1 VTSLRKHLL
10 VWLIPIF
17 AAAAVIA
24 TVWTYTMFGNM
35 VSMFMDN
42 QLRVLADSQAQ
53 PTIGPPNLRPLTE
66 HSVSKGAMF
75 VQIWDEQGRLLTSSY
90 PAIAVPLQKTDGFGN
105 VRLGELTWRVYAAHM
120 PGRTVQ
126 SAQCLD
132 FREAVISKQA
142 LQAGLPIALLIPISA
157 WILWFGACRAMGKIE
172 SVARAAAAQ
181 DENTID
187 ELPTKDI
194 PTEISPLVTAVNRL
208 LTRLR
213 DAFASQRRF
222 VQDAA
227 HELRTPITAMTLQ
240 LENLKSCKLDGEA
253 TAQVAQFEA
262 GLKRTKRLIEQLLR
276 LARQEAPQ
284 KADTVS
290 NVDLAGFL
298 QELISDLMPCAD
310 HRDIDLGLSVEVNA
324 TVRANPHELRSLL
337 HNLLDN
343 ALRYTPEHG
352 VVDVRVH
359 ADGGMVGVEIVDSGP
374 GIPPDLLPRV
384 FDRFF
389 RIEGSDTEGSGLGLA
404 IAKHA
409 AERNRIDLSLDNRID
424 RSGLVAR
431 VCFADGAT
439 IGAGTKK
446 EVKLSTAA

>member
-1 VTSLRKHLL
+1 MTSLRKSLL
-10 VWLIPIF
+10 AWLVPVF
-17 AAAAVIA
+17 LAAAVIA
-24 TVWTYTMFGNM
+24 SVWTYYMFGSM
-35 VSMFMDN
+35 VSWFMDS
-42 QLRVLADSQAQ
+42 QMQVLADSHSENSLGL
-53 PTIGPPNLRPLTE
+53 PTLRPLTDHHIE
-66 HSVSKGAMF
+66 KGGTF
-75 VQIWDEQGRLLTSSY
+75 VQIWDGQGALLTTSY
-90 PAIAVPLQKTDGFGN
+90 PALAVPLQQSDGFEDLRIGA
-105 VRLGELTWRVYAAHM
+105 RRWRIYSVHT

-126 SAQCLD
+126 SIQCLD
-132 FREAVISKQA
+132 FREDVISKQA
-142 LQAGLPIALLIPISA
+142 LRAGLPIALLIPISA
-157 WILWFGACRAMGKIE
+157 WLLWFAACRSMGKLE
-172 SVARAAAAQ
+172 TVARAAAAQ
-181 DENTID
+181 DENTIV
-187 ELPTKDI
+187 ELPTQDI
-194 PTEISPLVTAVNRL
+194 PSEISPLVIAVNRL

-240 LENLKSCKLDGEA
+240 LENLKACPLDAE
-253 TAQVAQFEA
+253 TSAQVAQFEA
-262 GLKRTKRLIEQLLR
+262 GLRRTKRLIEQLLR
-276 LARQEAPQ
+276 LARQEATQ
-284 KADTVS
+284 KMDAAS
-290 NVDLAGFL
+290 NIELVGFL
-298 QELISDLMPCAD
+298 QELITDLMPCAD
-310 HRDIDLGLSVEVNA
+310 HRDIDLGLSVEVTA

-359 ADGGMVGVEIVDSGP
+359 ADGGKVGVEIVDSGP

-409 AERNRIDLSLDNRID
+409 AERNRIDLSLDNRIE

-431 VCFADGAT
+431 VTFAEGVF
-439 IGAGTKK
+439 GAGTKNA
-446 EVKLSTAA
+446 VKLSTAA

>member
-1 VTSLRKHLL
+1 MKSLRTQLL
-10 VWLIPIF
+10 VWQVPLFLGVALI
-17 AAAAVIA
+17 AV
-24 TVWTYTMFGNM
+24 VWTYYMYGSM
-35 VSMFMDN
+35 VSWFMDS
-42 QLRVLADSQAQ
+42 QMQVLAESHTAE
-53 PTIGPPNLRPLTE
+53 TIGPPALRPLTDHHVE
-66 HSVSKGAMF
+66 KGGLI
-75 VQIWDEQGRLLTSSY
+75 VQIWDGQDNLLTSSY
-90 PAIAVPLQKTDGFGN
+90 PALAVPLHAADGFEEVKVGSQ
-105 VRLGELTWRVYAAHM
+105 RWRIYSVHT

-126 SAQCLD
+126 AIQNAE
-132 FREAVISKQA
+132 FRVDIINKQA
-142 LQAGLPIALLIPISA
+142 LQAGLPIALLIPLSA
-157 WILWFGACRAMGKIE
+157 WVLWFAACRAMRKLE

-181 DENTID
+181 DENTIV
-187 ELPTKDI
+187 ELPTQDI
-194 PTEISPLVTAVNRL
+194 PSEISPLVMAVNRL

-240 LENLKSCKLDGEA
+240 LENLKACPMDVE
-253 TAQVAQFEA
+253 TTRQVAQFEA
-262 GLKRTKRLIEQLLR
+262 GLRRTKRLIEQLLR

-284 KADTVS
+284 KADAAS
-290 NVDLAGFL
+290 NIDLAEFL
-298 QELISDLMPCAD
+298 RELISDLMPCAD
-310 HRDIDLGLSVEVNA
+310 HRDIDLGMSFGIGA

-343 ALRYTPEHG
+343 ALRYTPDHS
-352 VVDVRVH
+352 VVDVRLF
-359 ADGGMVGVEIVDSGP
+359 ADGGKVVVEIVDSGP

-409 AERNRIDLSLDNRID
+409 AERNRIDLQLDNRIE

-431 VCFADGAT
+431 VTFADGAAT
-439 IGAGTKK
+439 RPAA
-446 EVKLSTAA
+446 KLSSAA

>member
-1 VTSLRKHLL
+1 MSLRKRLL
-10 VWLIPIF
+10 MWLVPVF
-17 AAAAVIA
+17 LAVALISS
-24 TVWTYTMFGNM
+24 VWTYYMYGSM
-35 VSMFMDN
+35 VGKFMDG
-42 QLRVLADSQAQ
+42 QMRVLADSHAEG
-53 PTIGPPNLRPLTE
+53 TIGLPTLRPLTE
-66 HSVSKGAMF
+66 HDIAEGGALV
-75 VQIWDEQGRLLTSSY
+75 VQVWDKQGGLLTSSY
-90 PAIAVPLQKTDGFGN
+90 PALGAPLQATDGFADVKIG
-105 VRLGELTWRVYAAHM
+105 WRRWRIYAVHM

-126 SAQCLD
+126 SIQCLE
-132 FREAVISKQA
+132 FREGIINKQA

-157 WILWFGACRAMGKIE
+157 WLLWFGACRAMSKLE
-172 SVARAAAAQ
+172 TVARAAAAQ
-181 DENTID
+181 DENTIG

-194 PTEISPLVTAVNRL
+194 PSEISPLVVAVNTL

-240 LENLKSCKLDGEA
+240 LENLKAHAMDAET
-253 TAQVAQFEA
+253 TAQVTQFEA

-284 KADTVS
+284 KGDAAS
-290 NVDLAGFL
+290 SIDLVQFL
-298 QELISDLMPCAD
+298 RDLISDLVPCAD
-310 HRDIDLGLSVEVNA
+310 HRAIDLGLSMDIGA

-352 VVDVRVH
+352 VVDVRLR
-359 ADGGMVGVEIVDSGP
+359 ADNGRVVVEIVDSGP

-409 AERNRIDLSLDNRID
+409 AERNRIDLHLDNRIE

-431 VCFADGAT
+431 VTFPEGAV
-439 IGAGTKK
+439 TK
-446 EVKLSTAA
+446 VAQKLSDAA

>member
-1 VTSLRKHLL
+1 VTSLRRHLL
-10 VWLIPIF
+10 AWLVPVF
-17 AAAAVIA
+17 LAAALVAVGC
-24 TVWTYTMFGNM
+24 TYYMFGSM
-35 VSMFMDN
+35 VSWFMDS
-42 QLRVLADSQAQ
+42 QMQVLAESHTAE
-53 PTIGPPNLRPLTE
+53 TIGPPALRPLTDHHIE
-66 HSVSKGAMF
+66 KGGVV
-75 VQIWDEQGRLLTSSY
+75 VQIWDGQGGLLTSTY
-90 PAIAVPLQKTDGFGN
+90 PALAVPLQAADGFEN
-105 VRLGELTWRVYAAHM
+105 VKIGSQTWRIYSVHTPA
-120 PGRTVQ
+120 RTVQ
-126 SAQCLD
+126 AIQD
-132 FREAVISKQA
+132 AEFRVHVIKKQA

-157 WILWFGACRAMGKIE
+157 VILWLAIRVGLRRLEA
-172 SVARAAAAQ
+172 VARAAAAQ
-181 DENTID
+181 DENTIA
-187 ELPTKDI
+187 ELPTKDV
-194 PTEISPLVTAVNRL
+194 PSEISPLVMAVNRL

-240 LENLKSCKLDGEA
+240 LENLKACSMDAET

-284 KADTVS
+284 KSDAAS
-290 NVDLAGFL
+290 SIELAEFL
-298 QELISDLMPCAD
+298 RDLISDLMPCAD
-310 HRDIDLGLSVEVNA
+310 HRDIDLGLSVDVDA

-343 ALRYTPEHG
+343 ALRYTPDHG
-352 VVDVRVH
+352 VVDVRVF
-359 ADGGMVGVEIVDSGP
+359 ADGGKVVVEVVDSGP

-409 AERNRIDLSLDNRID
+409 AERNRIDLTLDNRIE

-431 VCFADGAT
+431 ATFAESE
-439 IGAGTKK
+439 GAGRKNQG
-446 EVKLSTAA
+446 KLSAAA

>member
-1 VTSLRKHLL
+1 VKSLRTQL
-10 VWLIPIF
+10 VVWQVPLFLGTALI
-17 AAAAVIA
+17 AV
-24 TVWTYTMFGNM
+24 VCTYYMYGSM
-35 VSMFMDN
+35 VSWFMDS
-42 QLRVLADSQAQ
+42 QMQVLAESHTAE
-53 PTIGPPNLRPLTE
+53 TVGPPALRPLTDHHVE
-66 HSVSKGAMF
+66 KGGLI
-75 VQIWDEQGRLLTSSY
+75 VQIWDGHDNLLTSSY
-90 PAIAVPLQKTDGFGN
+90 PALAVPLQAADGFEE
-105 VRLGELTWRVYAAHM
+105 VKLGSQRWRIYSVHT

-126 SAQCLD
+126 AIQNAE
-132 FREAVISKQA
+132 FRVDIINKQA
-142 LQAGLPIALLIPISA
+142 LQAGLPIALLIPLSA
-157 WILWFGACRAMGKIE
+157 WVLWFAACRAMRKLE
-172 SVARAAAAQ
+172 TVARAAAAQ
-181 DENTID
+181 DENTIV

-194 PTEISPLVTAVNRL
+194 PTEISPLVIAVNRL

-240 LENLKSCKLDGEA
+240 LENLKACPMDAE
-253 TAQVAQFEA
+253 TTRQVAQFEA
-262 GLKRTKRLIEQLLR
+262 GLRRTKRLIEQLLR

-284 KADTVS
+284 KADAAS
-290 NVDLAGFL
+290 NIDLAEFL
-298 QELISDLMPCAD
+298 RELISDLMPCAD
-310 HRDIDLGLSVEVNA
+310 HRNIDLGMSFGIGA

-343 ALRYTPEHG
+343 ALRYTPDHS
-352 VVDVRVH
+352 VVDVRLF
-359 ADGGMVGVEIVDSGP
+359 ADGGKVVVEIVDSGP

-409 AERNRIDLSLDNRID
+409 AERNRIDLQLDNRIE

-431 VCFADGAT
+431 VTFADAAAT
-439 IGAGTKK
+439 RPAA
-446 EVKLSTAA
+446 KLSSAA